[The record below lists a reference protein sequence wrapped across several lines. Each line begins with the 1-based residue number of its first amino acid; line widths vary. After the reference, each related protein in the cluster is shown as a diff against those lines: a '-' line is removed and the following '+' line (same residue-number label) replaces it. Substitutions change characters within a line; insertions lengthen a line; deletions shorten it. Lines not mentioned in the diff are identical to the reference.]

1 MVAVK
6 KVGFC
11 RFVTLAVVTL
21 TLTFGVLGIA
31 GESAGGVVG
40 RKRDDF
46 RPADPAI
53 WRNDTSNN
61 RTSITVHDN
70 TTTGGLVEEGSVK
83 AAAALEPTSLEDPP
97 RENISD
103 LVGKSRGSGNIDR
116 DGFTDESAAGS
127 EGRNATLPLSPTFAG
142 NASGII
148 NRTAAAVQP
157 GDPTAPSSSSG
168 ASTPDDEWPAY
179 PNVTHTLPDRSA
191 QRPPNATLQQSTDP
205 TLQNI
210 TSTAFPQIITEK
222 VPNNARKRQP
232 TGYMVINN
240 TTDGGDVSSSTGW
253 VQDDGVVTDSGSVPY
268 KAVQGETTDY
278 ASPGQAQTPG
288 GGVFADRNAPI
299 NNLGAVTDGGGG
311 PGANAPPPTPTTET
325 AVGAGAGGVFPG
337 SSTTMSWTA
346 APWNASVVGEPIDY
360 VVVGV
365 SCFTLLVGCIGNLC
379 VLCTVCRHYSMR
391 SVLNILIASLAV
403 SDLLQVV
410 LYVPLNAYTA
420 VTDVLPFPGWGVEVV
435 CRGLPV
441 LRALSLGVTV
451 FSLCAFSVDRYRAS
465 VNVRLQYE
473 QYESCCRTMEKVF
486 VVWLGA
492 LILAVPDAFPPTVRW
507 YQTLF
512 RTANAVDAVCP
523 RNVTKGI
530 PKVMLQVSATYYDI
544 KTWWLLGCYFC
555 LPVLFGLVCFCLSSR
570 RLAAAAR
577 ANKDAKD
584 SHKLHLKQSHQT
596 ARIVLFLVLAF
607 AFCWLPYHV
616 STILWRVVDKGVL
629 QKYRTYMVI
638 LDYAGFYL
646 SNFQSCVNPLVLFT
660 MSEAWRKALNDCCP
674 CCYCFCC
681 CCRCVEVLCCP
692 GRRSSKDDPDKLDT
706 ELQTVTGASR

>member
-1 MVAVK
+1 MVGAGK
-6 KVGFC
+6 AGC
-11 RFVTLAVVTL
+11 RVAPVLVTLI
-21 TLTFGVLGIA
+21 LTFGAVSRA
-31 GESAGGVVG
+31 GAAQESAATVAGGEIG
-40 RKRDDF
+40 KEGGDF
-46 RPADPAI
+46 HPIEPAI

-61 RTSITVHDN
+61 GTSIKLYN
-70 TTTGGLVEEGSVK
+70 TDGQEEGVGK
-83 AAAALEPTSLEDPP
+83 AAAAETTLPPSLDPL
-97 RENISD
+97 RENFSAANN
-103 LVGKSRGSGNIDR
+103 LSNSRGTGKDR
-116 DGFTDESAAGS
+116 DDSTDASGEGS
-127 EGRNATLPLSPTFAG
+127 EGSAVRNATLTPTFA

-148 NRTAAAVQP
+148 NRTESP
-157 GDPTAPSSSSG
+157 GEPTPSYNS
-168 ASTPDDEWPAY
+168 ASDEWPVY
-179 PNVTHTLPDRSA
+179 LNVTHTPDSA
-191 QRPPNATLQQSTDP
+191 QPPNATLQQPPSVPSPAASTSTPANITATTFQQLITGKVPSAREPPAGDTIINSTDVDV
-205 TLQNI
+205 I
-210 TSTAFPQIITEK
+210 TGT
-222 VPNNARKRQP
+222 
-232 TGYMVINN
+232 
-240 TTDGGDVSSSTGW
+240 
-253 VQDDGVVTDSGSVPY
+253 VQDDGVVVDGIVPY
-268 KAVQGETTDY
+268 SGDTGYT
-278 ASPGQAQTPG
+278 SPGQSPRENPS
-288 GGVFADRNAPI
+288 VADRNIPI
-299 NNLGAVTDGGGG
+299 NNLRAVTGG
-311 PGANAPPPTPTTET
+311 PAATNGANATT
-325 AVGAGAGGVFPG
+325 AGFP
-337 SSTTMSWTA
+337 SATMSWTA

-391 SVLNILIASLAV
+391 SVLNILIASLAT

-570 RLAAAAR
+570 RLAAAA
-577 ANKDAKD
+577 NHDKDAKD

-596 ARIVLFLVLAF
+596 ARVVLFLVLAF

-616 STILWRVVDKGVL
+616 STILWRVVDKSVL
-629 QKYRTYMVI
+629 VKYRTYMVI

-646 SNFQSCVNPLVLFT
+646 SNFQSCVNPLILFT

-692 GRRSSKDDPDKLDT
+692 RRNSKDDPDKLDT

>member
-1 MVAVK
+1 MDVHHETLGTRLSPISANPDHFRLK
-6 KVGFC
+6 ADKPKTLPESFRPFC
-11 RFVTLAVVTL
+11 R
-21 TLTFGVLGIA
+21 I
-31 GESAGGVVG
+31 
-40 RKRDDF
+40 
-46 RPADPAI
+46 
-53 WRNDTSNN
+53 
-61 RTSITVHDN
+61 
-70 TTTGGLVEEGSVK
+70 
-83 AAAALEPTSLEDPP
+83 EDVSRGFETIPM
-97 RENISD
+97 D
-103 LVGKSRGSGNIDR
+103 LV
-116 DGFTDESAAGS
+116 
-127 EGRNATLPLSPTFAG
+127 SP
-142 NASGII
+142 S
-148 NRTAAAVQP
+148 
-157 GDPTAPSSSSG
+157 
-168 ASTPDDEWPAY
+168 
-179 PNVTHTLPDRSA
+179 
-191 QRPPNATLQQSTDP
+191 
-205 TLQNI
+205 
-210 TSTAFPQIITEK
+210 
-222 VPNNARKRQP
+222 
-232 TGYMVINN
+232 
-240 TTDGGDVSSSTGW
+240 
-253 VQDDGVVTDSGSVPY
+253 
-268 KAVQGETTDY
+268 
-278 ASPGQAQTPG
+278 
-288 GGVFADRNAPI
+288 
-299 NNLGAVTDGGGG
+299 
-311 PGANAPPPTPTTET
+311 
-325 AVGAGAGGVFPG
+325 
-337 SSTTMSWTA
+337 
-346 APWNASVVGEPIDY
+346 
-360 VVVGV
+360 
-365 SCFTLLVGCIGNLC
+365 
-379 VLCTVCRHYSMR
+379 
-391 SVLNILIASLAV
+391 
-403 SDLLQVV
+403 
-410 LYVPLNAYTA
+410 
-420 VTDVLPFPGWGVEVV
+420 
-435 CRGLPV
+435 
-441 LRALSLGVTV
+441 
-451 FSLCAFSVDRYRAS
+451 
-465 VNVRLQYE
+465 
-473 QYESCCRTMEKVF
+473 VF

-530 PKVMLQVSATYYDI
+530 PKVSATYYDI

>member
-1 MVAVK
+1 MAGCRVAWV
-6 KVGFC
+6 VL
-11 RFVTLAVVTL
+11 TLI
-21 TLTFGVLGIA
+21 LTFGAVSRA
-31 GESAGGVVG
+31 GVTEEPAAVAAGG
-40 RKRDDF
+40 KEDDF
-46 RPADPAI
+46 HPTEPAI

-61 RTSITVHDN
+61 ETSITPYN
-70 TTTGGLVEEGSVK
+70 TTDGQGEGYRK
-83 AAAALEPTSLEDPP
+83 TAASEPILPPSL
-97 RENISD
+97 RENSPAANN
-103 LVGKSRGSGNIDR
+103 LSNSRGSGKDS
-116 DGFTDESAAGS
+116 DDPTDESAAGS
-127 EGRNATLPLSPTFAG
+127 EGSAVRNATLLTPTFA

-148 NRTAAAVQP
+148 NST
-157 GDPTAPSSSSG
+157 GDPTPSPS
-168 ASTPDDEWPAY
+168 ASDEWPVY
-179 PNVTHTLPDRSA
+179 LNVTHTPDSA
-191 QRPPNATLQQSTDP
+191 LPPNAALQPPPGSAPSPVTSTSTP
-205 TLQNI
+205 APNI
-210 TSTAFPQIITEK
+210 TATTFRQIITGK
-222 VPNNARKRQP
+222 VPNAQDPAGYTIINSTDVDVT
-232 TGYMVINN
+232 TGAF
-240 TTDGGDVSSSTGW
+240 
-253 VQDDGVVTDSGSVPY
+253 QDDGVDGSVPY
-268 KAVQGETTDY
+268 KAGETDY
-278 ASPGQAQTPG
+278 VSPGHSQRENPSL
-288 GGVFADRNAPI
+288 ADQNIPI
-299 NNLGAVTDGGGG
+299 NNLRAVTSG
-311 PGANAPPPTPTTET
+311 PTNGANASTPGYPS
-325 AVGAGAGGVFPG
+325 A
-337 SSTTMSWTA
+337 TMSWTA

-391 SVLNILIASLAV
+391 SVLNILIASLAT

-492 LILAVPDAFPPTVRW
+492 LILAVPDAFPPSVRW

-570 RLAAAAR
+570 RLTAAAKAD
-577 ANKDAKD
+577 KEAKD

-596 ARIVLFLVLAF
+596 ARVVLFLVLAF

-616 STILWRVVDKGVL
+616 STILWRVVDKSVL
-629 QKYRTYMVI
+629 VKYRTYMVI

-646 SNFQSCVNPLVLFT
+646 SNFQSCVNPLILFT

-692 GRRSSKDDPDKLDT
+692 RRNSKDDPDKLDT

>member
-6 KVGFC
+6 KVGCC
-11 RFVTLAVVTL
+11 RFVTLTVVTL
-21 TLTFGVLGIA
+21 TLTFAALSIA

-61 RTSITVHDN
+61 RTSITTLRDN
-70 TTTGGLVEEGSVK
+70 TTTGGLQEGSVK
-83 AAAALEPTSLEDPP
+83 AAATIQPILEDPP

-103 LVGKSRGSGNIDR
+103 LVGNSRGSGNIDR
-116 DGFTDESAAGS
+116 DGFTDERAAGS
-127 EGRNATLPLSPTFAG
+127 EGRNATLPLTPTFAG

-148 NRTAAAVQP
+148 NRTAAVQR
-157 GDPTAPSSSSG
+157 GDPTAHSSSSGG

-179 PNVTHTLPDRSA
+179 PNVTHTLPDSA
-191 QRPPNATLQQSTDP
+191 QRPPNATLQDSTLP
-205 TLQNI
+205 PNVTA
-210 TSTAFPQIITEK
+210 TAFPQIITEK
-222 VPNNARKRQP
+222 VPNNARKQQP
-232 TGYMVINN
+232 TGYMVINSS
-240 TTDGGDVSSSTGW
+240 TDGDVGSSTGW

-299 NNLGAVTDGGGG
+299 NNLGTVTDGGGG
-311 PGANAPPPTPTTET
+311 PGANAPPTPTTET

-473 QYESCCRTMEKVF
+473 QYESCCRTMEKSYTVLWEG
-486 VVWLGA
+486 VPEPLYSARNMQSPVEATSLGSRNA
-492 LILAVPDAFPPTVRW
+492 L
-507 YQTLF
+507 Q
-512 RTANAVDAVCP
+512 
-523 RNVTKGI
+523 
-530 PKVMLQVSATYYDI
+530 
-544 KTWWLLGCYFC
+544 
-555 LPVLFGLVCFCLSSR
+555 
-570 RLAAAAR
+570 
-577 ANKDAKD
+577 
-584 SHKLHLKQSHQT
+584 
-596 ARIVLFLVLAF
+596 
-607 AFCWLPYHV
+607 
-616 STILWRVVDKGVL
+616 
-629 QKYRTYMVI
+629 
-638 LDYAGFYL
+638 
-646 SNFQSCVNPLVLFT
+646 
-660 MSEAWRKALNDCCP
+660 
-674 CCYCFCC
+674 
-681 CCRCVEVLCCP
+681 
-692 GRRSSKDDPDKLDT
+692 
-706 ELQTVTGASR
+706 

>member
-1 MVAVK
+1 MRSTARSRVRTMVAA
-6 KVGFC
+6 GNMAGC
-11 RFVTLAVVTL
+11 RVAWVVLTLI
-21 TLTFGVLGIA
+21 LTFGAVSRA
-31 GESAGGVVG
+31 GVTEEPAAVAAGGKG
-40 RKRDDF
+40 DDF
-46 RPADPAI
+46 HPPEPAI

-61 RTSITVHDN
+61 ETSITVYN
-70 TTTGGLVEEGSVK
+70 TTDGQGEGHRK
-83 AAAALEPTSLEDPP
+83 TAASEPIFPSSL
-97 RENISD
+97 RENSPAANN
-103 LVGKSRGSGNIDR
+103 LSNSRGSGKDS
-116 DGFTDESAAGS
+116 DDPTDESAAGS
-127 EGRNATLPLSPTFAG
+127 EGSAVRNATLLTPTFA

-148 NRTAAAVQP
+148 NST
-157 GDPTAPSSSSG
+157 GDPTPSPS
-168 ASTPDDEWPAY
+168 ASDEWPVY
-179 PNVTHTLPDRSA
+179 LNVTHTPDSA
-191 QRPPNATLQQSTDP
+191 LPPNAALQPPPGSAPSPVTSTSTP
-205 TLQNI
+205 APNI
-210 TSTAFPQIITEK
+210 TATTFRQIITGK
-222 VPNNARKRQP
+222 VPNAQEPAGYTIINSTDVDVT
-232 TGYMVINN
+232 TGAF
-240 TTDGGDVSSSTGW
+240 
-253 VQDDGVVTDSGSVPY
+253 QDDGVDGSVPY
-268 KAVQGETTDY
+268 KAGETDY
-278 ASPGQAQTPG
+278 PSPGHSQRENPSL
-288 GGVFADRNAPI
+288 ADQNIPI
-299 NNLGAVTDGGGG
+299 NNLRAVTSG
-311 PGANAPPPTPTTET
+311 PTNGANASTP
-325 AVGAGAGGVFPG
+325 GFP
-337 SSTTMSWTA
+337 SATMSWTA

-391 SVLNILIASLAV
+391 SVLNILIASLAT

-570 RLAAAAR
+570 RLTAAAKAD
-577 ANKDAKD
+577 KEAKD

-596 ARIVLFLVLAF
+596 ARVVLFLVLAF

-616 STILWRVVDKGVL
+616 STILWRVVDKSVL
-629 QKYRTYMVI
+629 VKYRTYMVI

-646 SNFQSCVNPLVLFT
+646 SNFQSCVNPLILFT

-692 GRRSSKDDPDKLDT
+692 RRNSKDDPDKLDT